1 MHDCTIRLLK
11 INNLIKIYIL
21 TEKPCTVHDLACEAL
36 KTLKNNRARTV
47 HLDRARTVHLYR
59 NMEYNL
65 LLRQFDQHCNMFIS
79 GLIHLEMF
87 MEIEL
92 EYLKR
97 LELFIINLN

>member
-1 MHDCTIRLLK
+1 
-11 INNLIKIYIL
+11 
-21 TEKPCTVHDLACEAL
+21 
-36 KTLKNNRARTV
+36 
-47 HLDRARTVHLYR
+47 
-59 NMEYNL
+59 MEYNL

-79 GLIHLEMF
+79 GLIPLEMF

>member
-1 MHDCTIRLLK
+1 M
-11 INNLIKIYIL
+11 
-21 TEKPCTVHDLACEAL
+21 HDLACEAL

-47 HLDRARTVHLYR
+47 HLDRARTVHIYK
-59 NMEYNL
+59 NMAYNL
-65 LLRQFDQHCNMFIS
+65 LLRQFDRHCNMFIS
-79 GLIHLEMF
+79 GLIPLEMF

>member
-1 MHDCTIRLLK
+1 M
-11 INNLIKIYIL
+11 
-21 TEKPCTVHDLACEAL
+21 HDLACEAL
-36 KTLKNNRARTV
+36 KTLKNN
-47 HLDRARTVHLYR
+47 RARTVHLYR

-79 GLIHLEMF
+79 GLIPLEMF

>member
-1 MHDCTIRLLK
+1 M
-11 INNLIKIYIL
+11 
-21 TEKPCTVHDLACEAL
+21 HDLACEAL

-47 HLDRARTVHLYR
+47 HLDRARTVHLYG

-79 GLIHLEMF
+79 GLIPLNMF
-87 MEIEL
+87 MDIEL